1 LRIRRRS
8 LRKLLI
14 AVGCVVATIEFPS
27 AMVGGWFVFVGSG
40 VHFWSKGTLEQNRRL
55 TTAGPYRW
63 TRNPFYLANLLIDL
77 GLCLVIGRFWVAL
90 VFLPIWIYAYHETI
104 AREEQ
109 RLLSLFPNEFPRYRE
124 TVPRLLPTGRR
135 LDAAQA
141 CGAFSLS
148 NDALTKG
155 GEYGRLF
162 GIWLAPAVIWAAAIL
177 RWERLAIFEAP
188 RAMTLAVLLLI
199 PVAWVFKLGLAESFR
214 RPQTALLPF
223 EGQPLIR
230 QCTALVL
237 IGAATFVGQPW
248 AWNGPLLWVGLMVL
262 DRSSRSRLDR
272 EVRGATRALW
282 RYFPSIA
289 AGGLL
294 ISVCVAMMI
303 HRTISG

>member
-27 AMVGGWFVFVGSG
+27 AMVGGSLMLVGSG
-40 VHFWSKGTLEQNRRL
+40 VHVWSKGILEQNRRL

-77 GLCLVIGRFWVAL
+77 GLCFVIGRFWVAL

-104 AREEQ
+104 VREEQ
-109 RLLSLFPNEFPRYRE
+109 RLLSLFPTEFPRYRE
-124 TVPRLLPTGRR
+124 SVPRLLPTGRR
-135 LDAAQA
+135 LDVAQA

-148 NDALTKG
+148 NDALAKG

-177 RWERLAIFEAP
+177 RWERGAIFEAP
-188 RAMTLAVLLLI
+188 RALTLATLLLI
-199 PVAWVFKLGLAESFR
+199 PVAWVFKLGLTESFR

-223 EGQPLIR
+223 VGQPLIR
-230 QCTALVL
+230 LATTVL
-237 IGAATFVGQPW
+237 LIAAAVFVGQPW
-248 AWNGPLLWVGLMVL
+248 AWNGPLLWAGLIGL
-262 DRSSRSRLDR
+262 DRWSRSRFDR
-272 EVRGATRALW
+272 EVGEATRALW
-282 RYFPSIA
+282 GYFPSIA
-289 AGGLL
+289 AGGILV
-294 ISVCVAMMI
+294 SVCVAMMI
-303 HRTISG
+303 HRTIGA